1 MGNVYI
7 RGDKERRIAHL
18 GIIDQEEKVQ
28 FIDEALS
35 AELTRRE
42 NKREQ
47 ELREKYGLIGKEFTA
62 LEENTKQ

>member
-1 MGNVYI
+1 MANIYI

-28 FIDEALS
+28 FIDEALN

-42 NKREQ
+42 KERKQ
-47 ELREKYGLIGKEFTA
+47 KLRKKYGLSGEKFDT
-62 LEENTKQ
+62 LEEGTEQ